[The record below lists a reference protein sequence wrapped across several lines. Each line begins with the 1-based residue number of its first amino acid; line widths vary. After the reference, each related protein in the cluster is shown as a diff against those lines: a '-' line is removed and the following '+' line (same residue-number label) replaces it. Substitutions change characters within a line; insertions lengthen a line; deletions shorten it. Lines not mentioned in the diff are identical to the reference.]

1 MVNLNSLQ
9 NAVLSNL
16 QLSELV
22 NQTDFTQPPLW
33 ATATLPAISQVYLTY
48 NINRAYQRTLLGLSD
63 CEIDLAYITFP
74 SVATSSDYALPPGN
88 TVANPVTNIYNPS
101 QTIPTI
107 DLSAFPLV
115 QRVSRVLYTPNGQPW
130 TLAMEGGIRLI
141 SWRAFLGHAAF
152 NYLRPFTYNIIPDY
166 AAVTPNRK
174 ILSFFPGTASANDT
188 ITVEYVPMLTAGTPW
203 PPLAAGTDSPIVPD
217 EANQMLE
224 YWATA
229 LCWPKLREFGA
240 KKEYEQMFYGE
251 ERRVREL
258 LGPRSRGDTFRIQSA
273 NQGLVESYPIGGGAW
288 LIGGEG

>member
-1 MVNLNSLQ
+1 MANLNQLQ

-22 NQTDFTQPPLW
+22 NQVDFAQPPSW
-33 ATATLPAISQVYLTY
+33 AQATNPAISQTFLTY
-48 NINRAYQRTLLGLSD
+48 GINRAYQRILLGLSD
-63 CEIDLAYITFP
+63 CEIDLAYVTFP
-74 SVATSSDYALPPGN
+74 SVANSSDYALPPGN
-88 TVANPVTNIYNPS
+88 TAAAPVVNIYNPS
-101 QTIPTI
+101 QTIPLK
-107 DLSAFPLV
+107 DLSAFALV
-115 QRVSRVLYTPNGQPW
+115 QRVSRVMYTPQGQPW
-130 TLAMEGGIRLI
+130 TLAMEGGIRMV

-166 AAVTPNRK
+166 CAVTPNRQ
-174 ILSFFPGTASANDT
+174 ILSFFPGTMSANDT
-188 ITVEYVPMLTAGTPW
+188 ITVEYVPMLTAGTNW
-203 PPLAAGTDSPIVPD
+203 PPLATGTDMPGLPD
-217 EANQMLE
+217 EATQMLE

-240 KKEYEQMFYGE
+240 KKEYEAMFYAE
-251 ERRVREL
+251 EQRVREL